1 MRDAVDALIEI
12 APALAVAVVA
22 LGVAAYLVILGLAAF
37 GSKEANST
45 AGRLRTWVVSAG
57 AQNIGLPAAAMAAFA
72 VVATLLRA
80 FPPTDAN
87 GQISFRAFGLEFTG
101 PSGPITVW
109 LICFLAFVIALR
121 LLRS

>member
-1 MRDAVDALIEI
+1 MRDAMNTLIVI

-22 LGVAAYLVILGLAAF
+22 LGIAAYLVILGLAAF
-37 GSKEANST
+37 GSKEPNSM

-87 GQISFRAFGLEFTG
+87 GQLSLRAFGLEFTG
-101 PSGPITVW
+101 PSGPITLW
-109 LICFLAFVIALR
+109 LICFMVIVIALR
-121 LLRS
+121 LLRG